1 MHRNSTSKTG
11 SHRAPCRSNVIAS
24 VASGRQ
30 WVPSSTAAGL
40 RAVSSSRDESL
51 RPIPSRIELSQ
62 HDDTTTG
69 PSRPDP
75 DENISDLLFPSSRA
89 TSSSDRFHAG
99 GSSTG
104 RGRGRGGRGGGRGRR
119 STSSV
124 DTPPSATGVSLSD
137 EVHQGGPQGRR
148 GGRGGKKS
156 FNVTLDEQHP
166 MWAPALTGSVKC
178 ERGGSSH
185 SMHERDISP
194 YSDSDNE

>member
-1 MHRNSTSKTG
+1 MHRNSTSRTC
-11 SHRAPCRSNVIAS
+11 SHRAPCRSNVITS

-62 HDDTTTG
+62 HDDTSPTTG

-89 TSSSDRFHAG
+89 ISNSDRSHAV

-124 DTPPSATGVSLSD
+124 DTPPGATGISLSD
-137 EVHQGGPQGRR
+137 EVRQGGKQGGR

-166 MWAPALTGSVKC
+166 MWAPALTGEVC
-178 ERGGSSH
+178 LRMRGTYRPPLFQTDSSYA
-185 SMHERDISP
+185 S
-194 YSDSDNE
+194 